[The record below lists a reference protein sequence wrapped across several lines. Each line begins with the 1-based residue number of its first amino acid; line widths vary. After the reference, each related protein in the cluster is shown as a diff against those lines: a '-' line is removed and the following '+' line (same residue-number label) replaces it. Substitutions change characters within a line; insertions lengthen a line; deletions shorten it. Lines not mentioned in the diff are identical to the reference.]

1 MPTALITG
9 ATAGIGAAFTRR
21 LARDGLDLVLVAR
34 NLERLESTAKELT
47 AAYGVKVEVLQ
58 ADLADD
64 AGIVRVE
71 ERLKEGVDVLIN
83 NAGFGNNH
91 GSFLEVPIEDE
102 LRMLKVHCEA
112 VLRLTYAAVPGMR
125 ERRKGAVLN
134 VGSVAGF
141 FALGTYGA
149 TKAWILSF
157 SVGVARD
164 LKGTNVKVM
173 ALCPGFV
180 RTEFHK
186 RAQVDVTGVPDVL
199 WLDADRVVDT
209 ALKDLKKGQQ
219 VSVPGGQYKAIVGLG
234 RFVPRD
240 LSGRL
245 STRTGKRY
253 D

>member
-21 LARDGLDLVLVAR
+21 LARDGLDIVLVAR
-34 NLERLESTAKELT
+34 NLERLETMADELT
-47 AAYGVKVEVLQ
+47 TRYGVKAEVLQ

-64 AGIVRVE
+64 AGIVKVE
-71 ERLKEGVDVLIN
+71 ERLKEGVDVLVN

-91 GSFLEVPIEDE
+91 GSFLEVAIEDE
-102 LRMLKVHCEA
+102 LRMLKVHCEV

-125 ERRKGAVLN
+125 ERRKGAVIN

-141 FALGTYGA
+141 FSLGTYGA

-180 RTEFHK
+180 HTEFHE
-186 RAQVDVTGVPDVL
+186 RARVDVTGVPDVL

-209 ALKDLKKGQQ
+209 ALKDLKRGQQ

-234 RFVPRD
+234 RFVPRN
-240 LSGRL
+240 LAGRL